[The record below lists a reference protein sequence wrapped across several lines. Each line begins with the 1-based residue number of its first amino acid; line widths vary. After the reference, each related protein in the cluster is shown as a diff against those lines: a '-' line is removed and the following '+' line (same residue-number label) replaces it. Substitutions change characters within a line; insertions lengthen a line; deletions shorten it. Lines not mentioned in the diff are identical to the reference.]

1 MQGQKRMLVRQ
12 EQSGTVQFRNSP
24 AVVRVPGFSQAAVV
38 GGGKTIFVSGQVG
51 LNEAGEMVGKD
62 DFRAQAAQVFANLE
76 AVLAAAGAGRA
87 NIVKL
92 GMYVVGLNKER
103 LQILRSL
110 RDAYVDKD
118 HPPASTL
125 VGVPALF
132 REECLVEIEAVAVI
146 P

>member
-1 MQGQKRMLVRQ
+1 MQVRQ
-12 EQSGTVQFRNSP
+12 EQSGAVQFRNSP
-24 AVVRVPGFSQAAVV
+24 AIARVPGFSQAAVV
-38 GGGKTIFVSGQVG
+38 SGGKTIFVSGQVG

-62 DFRAQAAQVFANLE
+62 DFQAQAAQVFANLE
-76 AVLAAAGAGRA
+76 AVLSAAGAGRA

-125 VGVPALF
+125 VGVQALF